1 MTRGIAMQGE
11 PAQSQGN
18 PQGQQQPPQQEQLAT
33 GLGWLLKPAAAGE
46 IGVYISGV
54 QGAKEFTPEMLQSL
68 EELMQRLQQENQGV
82 VSARKCGALGICGG
96 NHQTCPFLSECTNN
110 TVDCPQLT
118 KCTANT

>member
-1 MTRGIAMQGE
+1 MQGE
-11 PAQSQGN
+11 PAQSPGN
-18 PQGQQQPPQQEQLAT
+18 PQAQQQPPQRQQT
-33 GLGWLLKPAAAGE
+33 PKGLGWLLEPAAAGE

-54 QGAKEFTPEMLQSL
+54 EGAKEFTPEMRQSL
-68 EELMQRLQQENQGV
+68 EELMQRLQQEMQAV

-96 NHQTCPFLSECTNN
+96 NHQTCPVLSECTTN